1 MEQIFRTVIVDD
13 EESAIDNLSF
23 ELQRYSYVS
32 VEGTARTGSL
42 GLKVIE
48 KTKPDLLFLD
58 VELPDMTGMDVL
70 ARLRDRITWNMR
82 VVFYTAYNKYVID
95 ALRSAAFDFLQKPVD
110 SSELQM
116 VMSRL
121 YEQNVKSDVG
131 NVAALLKDRP
141 FMVMTPTGDLR
152 FCVHPKSGISVIYRT
167 VRYGKQP

>member
-1 MEQIFRTVIVDD
+1 MYLPACV
-13 EESAIDNLSF
+13 
-23 ELQRYSYVS
+23 
-32 VEGTARTGSL
+32 TG
-42 GLKVIE
+42 
-48 KTKPDLLFLD
+48 
-58 VELPDMTGMDVL
+58 
-70 ARLRDRITWNMR
+70 ITWNMR

-121 YEQNVKSDVG
+121 CEQNVKSDVG

-152 FCVHPKSGISVIYRT
+152 FFACIRNRVFPLFIE
-167 VRYGKQP
+167 P